1 MLAALAM
8 LVLVVIRGNWGWR
21 RASDWRMV
29 ALVAGVAV
37 AWVALTG
44 AIEVWSKYLLWIH
57 MSQHVLLTFVAAPLI
72 VASAPVLPLWRGLPW
87 SWQRFLQPFV
97 VSKRVRAV
105 ARVALHPVTALVAYT
120 LSTWLWHAPTL
131 YSFAAQDPTWHA
143 VEHATFVLGS
153 VLLWMQVLEPTPW
166 RSPWSPL
173 ARVGVV
179 LLADLQNT
187 VFCGLL
193 AFVGRPIY
201 PLYEVGA
208 TVAGESPV
216 EDQRLAAGIMWVAS
230 QLVMLP
236 AAAILL
242 RRAFV
247 GAHAPITTPSM
258 QHLRHSHHRGWLAR
272 RRPVLEW
279 LAQVR
284 VRTLARWV
292 VAAGAMAIVVD
303 GLLGPTQ
310 ASSNLAGTWPW
321 NHWRGGMALAIVC
334 LGNVACVACPFMAP
348 RGLLRRFIR
357 PRFDWPPWLRR
368 KWLSIGL
375 IVAWFV
381 LAECFSWWESP
392 RATAIVIV
400 AYFASAALVDAL
412 FGGASVCAWVCPLG
426 QYQQCLGAVAIKSER
441 PRGQSVPIPLT
452 IGAESHGARHA
463 SPRLDL
469 GALWMVITAA
479 AFVTA
484 ALMTAPA
491 VGWVSGWNWASG
503 RGTWAVA
510 TAVVVGVVVVPMMLG
525 AIASACRTNAFVA
538 GWRAL
543 LPLGAAMWV
552 AHLGFHLVT
561 GWGAGLGA
569 VSRFVGQGVGRGAA
583 ENASSLAS
591 GAMMHHANVEWF
603 MPVQLLVLQAGAIA
617 SLAAAA
623 RLIPAWRDRWPWV
636 VMTIGLG
643 AAGVCIVLQPMA
655 MRGVS

>member
-1 MLAALAM
+1 M
-8 LVLVVIRGNWGWR
+8 LVLVVLRGNRGWR
-21 RASDWRMV
+21 SASDWRML

-37 AWVALTG
+37 VWVSLTG
-44 AIEVWSKYLLWIH
+44 AIEAWSKYLLWVH

-72 VASAPVLPLWRGLPW
+72 VASAPILPLWRGIPW

-97 VSKRVRAV
+97 VSRRVRGAM
-105 ARVALHPVTALVAYT
+105 RVVLHPVTALVAYT
-120 LSTWLWHAPTL
+120 LSTWLWHAPAL
-131 YSFAAQDPTWHA
+131 YAFAAQDPGWHA
-143 VEHATFVLGS
+143 VEHASFVLGS
-153 VLLWMQVLEPTPW
+153 VLLWMQVVEPTPW

-187 VFCGLL
+187 AFCGLL

-208 TVAGESPV
+208 TVAGESPL

-230 QLVMLP
+230 QMVMLP
-236 AAAILL
+236 AAVILL
-242 RRAFV
+242 RRAFA
-247 GAHAPITTPSM
+247 GERAPFKATSTCHA
-258 QHLRHSHHRGWLAR
+258 RRRGWLAR

-284 VRTLARWV
+284 VRTAARWAI
-292 VAAGAMAIVVD
+292 AAGALAIIVD
-303 GLLGPTQ
+303 GLFGPSE

-348 RGLLRRFIR
+348 RGLVRRFIK

-368 KWLSIGL
+368 KWLGAML

-392 RATAIVIV
+392 RATAVVIV

-412 FGGASVCAWVCPLG
+412 FRGASFCAWVCPLG
-426 QYQQCLGAVAIKSER
+426 QYQQCLGSVAIKSER
-441 PRGQSVPIPLT
+441 PRGQGVAVPLT
-452 IGAESHGARHA
+452 ISAKPGVDRGV
-463 SPRLDL
+463 
-469 GALWMVITAA
+469 LWMIVTAA

-491 VGWVSGWNWASG
+491 VEWLASWGWASE
-503 RGTWAVA
+503 RATLAVA
-510 TAVVVGVVVVPMMLG
+510 MLVGVLLVPAAVG
-525 AIASACRTNAFVA
+525 AIASMVRARSFTA

-561 GWGAGLGA
+561 GWGAGLDA
-569 VSRFVGQGVGRGAA
+569 VSRFVGQGVARGV
-583 ENASSLAS
+583 EVGGSPLANV
-591 GAMMHHANVEWF
+591 AMMHHASVEWF

-636 VMTIGLG
+636 VVTVGLG
-643 AAGVCIVLQPMA
+643 AAGVWIVLQPMA